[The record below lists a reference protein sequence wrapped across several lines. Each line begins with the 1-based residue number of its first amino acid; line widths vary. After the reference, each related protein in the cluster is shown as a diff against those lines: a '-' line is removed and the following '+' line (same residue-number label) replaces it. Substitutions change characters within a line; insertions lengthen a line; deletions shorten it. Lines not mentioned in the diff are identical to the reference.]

1 MAKQVELSVRCV
13 VKGYHECPFEVNV
26 GEIFYAFKKR
36 GERGNAFR
44 VTNDRGQLGHLQ
56 IELKLQK
63 APKKL
68 IIFALIS
75 KGIGLINLS
84 SKMKQEWDKVYKEES
99 RQPRRLSYPMREKDK
114 SMLERPLHQMDQ
126 PPFYH
131 RATDPA
137 HHTEA
142 AAKRSEKARERELVK
157 KPAFE
162 KRERELELE
171 RAAKRQKLDEPGEQV
186 SSLSFEGNESKE
198 KKTTVE
204 AGTQTEE
211 FKYLFSSL
219 NIDRK
224 PFDRWE
230 FVQNEEKVKFYTGLP
245 SFDILHNV
253 LEHVSPFVAYKSQN
267 LTTFQEFIM
276 TLIKLKLDAPHQDL
290 SYRFN
295 VSLSTVSRIFSA
307 WMVALDVRLA
317 PLINWPEREDLRRTM
332 PQCFKYSFGNKTTV
346 ILDCFEVFI
355 NRPSNLLARAQ
366 TWSSYKHHNTVKV
379 LIGITRQGTISYV
392 SQAWGGRT
400 SDKFL
405 TENGCGILNKLL
417 PGDLVLADRG
427 FTIAES
433 VMFQHAQLAIP
444 AFTKGKDQLDPVD
457 VEKTRGI
464 ANVRI
469 HVERVIGLL
478 RRKYS
483 MLSGILPIDFLI
495 FNPDGSHEEATPM
508 IDRIIN
514 VSAALVHLCP
524 GIVPLD

>member
-1 MAKQVELSVRCV
+1 MVLCMIVGCGSKSGRDKGLYFARVPSVLANQGEEAQELSKERRSRWISAISRDDLT
-13 VKGYHECPFEVNV
+13 E
-26 GEIFYAFKKR
+26 EIL
-36 GERGNAFR
+36 E
-44 VTNDRGQLGHLQ
+44 NDRVCEKHFVSGRAAKSWDKYNIDWVPTLLLGH
-56 IELKLQK
+56 
-63 APKKL
+63 KK
-68 IIFALIS
+68 
-75 KGIGLINLS
+75 
-84 SKMKQEWDKVYKEES
+84 
-99 RQPRRLSYPMREKDK
+99 
-114 SMLERPLHQMDQ
+114 
-126 PPFYH
+126 
-131 RATDPA
+131 ATDRA

-142 AAKRSEKARERELVK
+142 AAKRSERAREREVVK

-162 KRERELELE
+162 KRERELEL
-171 RAAKRQKLDEPGEQV
+171 D
-186 SSLSFEGNESKE
+186 
-198 KKTTVE
+198 
-204 AGTQTEE
+204 
-211 FKYLFSSL
+211 SL

-307 WMVALDVRLA
+307 WMVDVRLA
-317 PLINWPEREDLRRTM
+317 QLINWPEREDLWRTM

-346 ILDCFEVFI
+346 IIDCFQVLI

-379 LIGITRQGTISYV
+379 LIGITPQGTISYV

-405 TENGCGILNKLL
+405 TENCRIFNKLL

-427 FTIAES
+427 FTIEES
-433 VMFQHAQLAIP
+433 VMFQQAQLAIL
-444 AFTKGKDQLDPVD
+444 AFTKGKDQFDPVD
-457 VEKTRGI
+457 IKKTRGI

-483 MLSGILPIDFLI
+483 ILSGILPIDFLI
-495 FNPDGSHEEATPM
+495 SNPNGSQEEATPM

-514 VSAALVHLCP
+514 VSAALVNLCP
-524 GIVPLD
+524 GIVPFD